1 MQAFNKCKGY
11 KDYLSIINDSITNG
25 IKYYDSNKEGFNYLS
40 NIEEKDK
47 SKIIKVMNLVDE
59 KFSFKGEKNN
69 EMNKKIN
76 YLLSLGIFSNNYK
89 GDFDKLSPSSIYT
102 LLVGGFS
109 SFNDYNT
116 KYLNIFLN
124 EKLLSLIYSKS
135 EFFFDI
141 QDMFFMIKEHFE
153 KLENKEDLAVF
164 QNEMIERVVT
174 DTLHDGVMNM
184 QEYWNSEN
192 MEYARNIVRGVR

>member
-11 KDYLSIINDSITNG
+11 KDYLSIIKDSITNG
-25 IKYYDSNKEGFNYLS
+25 VKYYDSNKEGFNYLS
-40 NIEEKDK
+40 KIEDKDK

-59 KFSFKGEKNN
+59 KFSFKGEKGN

-89 GDFDKLSPSSIYT
+89 RDFDKLSPSSIYT
-102 LLVGGFS
+102 LIVGGFS

-116 KYLNIFLN
+116 KYLNIFLD
-124 EKLLSLIYSKS
+124 EKLLSLIYSNS
-135 EFFFDI
+135 EFFFEI
-141 QDMFFMIKEHFE
+141 QDMFFMIKEHFD
-153 KLENKEDLAVF
+153 KLEKEQDLVNF
-164 QNEMIERVVT
+164 QNEMMKRIIT

-192 MEYARNIVRGVR
+192 MEYARNIVRGVK

>member
-124 EKLLSLIYSKS
+124 EKLLSLIYSNS